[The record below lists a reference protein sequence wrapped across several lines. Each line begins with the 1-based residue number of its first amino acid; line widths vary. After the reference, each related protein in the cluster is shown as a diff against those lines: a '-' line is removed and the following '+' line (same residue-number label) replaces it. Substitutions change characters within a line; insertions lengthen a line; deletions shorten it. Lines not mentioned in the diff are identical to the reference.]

1 MLNTTEIYDT
11 GYFKVESDYTIHSQ
25 SAEDGNDLSG
35 CIGTSIIRGGF
46 LTIKHDINRGGYT
59 SIKGHEII
67 ASSNNYGVT
76 TISGGSIGTDTLVVS
91 DNGWFGR
98 QYFSGREWIGFYDSQ
113 GGTRKGW
120 IGHNDSS
127 QFYIWNETNGGI
139 ILNPGS
145 NNTTRAYGYLTAGY
159 LRTITDGS
167 GMCQIWDTYDNGNA
181 RLRLNVYNESRSRWG
196 CEYHFILHS
205 NGMNSF
211 RPGSD
216 GSANLGTSNCRWST
230 VYSTSG
236 SVSTSDMKQ
245 KDVIDDYD
253 FKARDFIMG
262 LKPIA
267 YRLNAKGASGKRI
280 HMGFGA
286 QPVYKLINNLEL
298 GDLSLVE
305 AWKIR
310 EDSDIEEPYYG
321 EKMDDKYLRWGMKY
335 EELLAPLVALVQEQQ
350 IKIEKLEK
358 IIGGN

>member
-1 MLNTTEIYDT
+1 MYSK
-11 GYFKVESDYTIHSQ
+11 Y
-25 SAEDGNDLSG
+25 
-35 CIGTSIIRGGF
+35 RGGW
-46 LTIKHDINRGGYT
+46 
-59 SIKGHEII
+59 
-67 ASSNNYGVT
+67 
-76 TISGGSIGTDTLVVS
+76 GS
-91 DNGWFGR
+91 
-98 QYFSGREWIGFYDSQ
+98 
-113 GGTRKGW
+113 
-120 IGHNDSS
+120 
-127 QFYIWNETNGGI
+127 
-139 ILNPGS
+139 
-145 NNTTRAYGYLTAGY
+145 
-159 LRTITDGS
+159 
-167 GMCQIWDTYDNGNA
+167 
-181 RLRLNVYNESRSRWG
+181 
-196 CEYHFILHS
+196 EYHFILHS

-211 RPGSD
+211 RPGYD
-216 GSANLGTSNCRWST
+216 GGANLGTSNCRWST